1 MSECITPTPDVDR
14 NGSLAVLKSML
25 PYAHA
30 RPQSLLHGLFLPSE
44 DGPKQKVW
52 KCIRCTKTF
61 ISSGSLRAHA
71 RIHTGEKPYTCTYC
85 QRSFCQMSTLRSHIR
100 LHTGE
105 KPFKCD
111 VCHRS
116 FTQSAGLRSHKKT
129 HKSSSV
135 EGVFIYSAPT
145 IPPPNK

>member
-1 MSECITPTPDVDR
+1 MELDIRPYSFCSLGGMKLEIC
-14 NGSLAVLKSML
+14 NGPPPAPKG
-25 PYAHA
+25 
-30 RPQSLLHGLFLPSE
+30 RPQSLLHGLFMPSE

-71 RIHTGEKPYTCTYC
+71 RIHTGEKPYTCSFC

-135 EGVFIYSAPT
+135 ERVYLCSSVAVP
-145 IPPPNK
+145 K